1 MNNYLQVA
9 NCPCPCD
16 SILSFWYSV
25 SHSLSRRCTAWDG
38 LMSRKAYDTCNFSD
52 ATWKPKASW
61 RLSLSIC
68 SASVTGNFP
77 VLFLPACHVEG
88 PAIAADTLDACFLP
102 VPQPYILLLPLQ
114 GYVLFCHHWL
124 VLSSL
129 FYTSHSYFEIN
140 TSETILVL
148 GVGVDD
154 GRE

>member
-1 MNNYLQVA
+1 M
-9 NCPCPCD
+9 
-16 SILSFWYSV
+16 
-25 SHSLSRRCTAWDG
+25 
-38 LMSRKAYDTCNFSD
+38 
-52 ATWKPKASW
+52 
-61 RLSLSIC
+61 C

-77 VLFLPACHVEG
+77 VLFLPACHIEG

-102 VPQPYILLLPLQ
+102 VSQPYILLLPLQ